1 MIEPLS
7 EYLQMSSLDILM
19 AYHMV
24 EQATAVLRQRSRQLH
39 YVRTYALNVAKQAN
53 ESIFLINEDS
63 GSESQMDIEKVPTD
77 GIISCKETK
86 N

>member
-1 MIEPLS
+1 
-7 EYLQMSSLDILM
+7 MSSLDILM

-39 YVRTYALNVAKQAN
+39 DVRTYALNGAKQAN
-53 ESIFLINEDS
+53 ESILLINEDS
-63 GSESQMDIEKVPTD
+63 GSESQMDIEKVSMD
-77 GIISCKETK
+77 GITSCKETK